1 MPGVDVHRLDGSN
14 EPVRSLLGF
23 TPKGEGHNGVLRPV
37 SRVGWPLRSDM
48 HVVPPSGTDRMYS
61 YMGEIPSLPLAGLVH
76 ALTVDVSQ
84 PESCWRRR
92 DLRAHLRALI
102 MFRPPDN
109 SGAVVSA

>member
-1 MPGVDVHRLDGSN
+1 MGQDETHEFEGGADSDSVS
-14 EPVRSLLGF
+14 S
-23 TPKGEGHNGVLRPV
+23 TPP
-37 SRVGWPLRSDM
+37 M

-92 DLRAHLRALI
+92 DLRALPMVSSHNKVHLMALKYSL
-102 MFRPPDN
+102 RPMT
-109 SGAVVSA
+109 VTWL